1 MSHGRIKPLLCHH
14 LRRFAMSYPKPQS
27 HQKQIFLQQK
37 RQLWVVFACVLAGWL
52 FDVLVAGSTLIA
64 KGVLCG
70 ALLSYIA
77 QSVFTWL
84 AYRTTGVKYRQ
95 TIMLNVYLGQIIKWL
110 ITLLGFALIFMA
122 VRPINALAVFAGYF
136 ITQLLNVLLMWRV
149 GR

>member
-1 MSHGRIKPLLCHH
+1 MR
-14 LRRFAMSYPKPQS
+14 PKPQS

-37 RQLWVVFACVLAGWL
+37 RQLWVVFACVVVGWL
-52 FDVLVAGSTLIA
+52 LDVFLGGATLIA

-70 ALLSYIA
+70 AVLSYLA

-84 AYRTTGVKYRQ
+84 AYRTTGVKHRQ

-110 ITLLGFALIFMA
+110 ITLLGFALIFLA
-122 VRPINALAVFAGYF
+122 IKPINALAVFAGYF
-136 ITQLLNVLLMWRV
+136 VTQLLNVLAMWCV